1 MTRDEYCN
9 LDMGDQIKLEVKLDE
24 YLNTLLGENFASDCE
39 IYNSV
44 VVVIIYHHNGI
55 FRQNDIAFYRE
66 YGFSV
71 LESGLEAAAEFI
83 HLDWLFS

>member
-1 MTRDEYCN
+1 MTQDEYFN
-9 LDMGDQIKLEVKLDE
+9 LGMADQVKLEVKLDE
-24 YLNTLLGENFASDCE
+24 YLNTLLGENFASDCA

-44 VVVIIYHHNGI
+44 VVVIIYH
-55 FRQNDIAFYRE
+55 QNDIAFYRE

-71 LESGLEAAAEFI
+71 LGSGLEAATEFI